1 MPPPRAHRHRYYGV
15 LAPNASLRAAVTAL
29 APVAVIAPPPAPATD
44 AAGTEKKPPVD
55 ASRYLWA
62 MLLARIY
69 AAKQVPWRDE
79 ALPLSCP
86 ICHAQMRIIAFI
98 NDASTVRKILDHLG
112 ESPQPPRIAPARGHR
127 GGRRQQRLNRRATIL
142 SGIGQPS
149 LDPRS
154 STISVSPGDEQLYP
168 RPGAIV
174 SSAQRVEDFQR

>member
-1 MPPPRAHRHRYYGV
+1 MPEPQLDYSPLGKVGERSSNT
-15 LAPNASLRAAVTAL
+15 PAAKSR
-29 APVAVIAPPPAPATD
+29 
-44 AAGTEKKPPVD
+44 EKKPRID

-149 LDPRS
+149 LNPRS